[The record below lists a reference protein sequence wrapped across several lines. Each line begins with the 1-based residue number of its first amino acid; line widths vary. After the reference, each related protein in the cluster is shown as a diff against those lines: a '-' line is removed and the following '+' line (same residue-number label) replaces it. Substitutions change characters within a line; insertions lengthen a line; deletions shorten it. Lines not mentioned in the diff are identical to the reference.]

1 MNVTHVT
8 VITTAEE
15 TTENGLYVLEYS
27 VTDGD
32 LNRVQANI
40 MESGNAKSGIPQPI
54 GTISLEQEVVYCN
67 LPKDRVLA
75 SYFSDF
81 DNFLKSIR
89 ESILKQKTN

>member
-15 TTENGLYVLEYS
+15 TTDNGLYVLEYS
-27 VTDGD
+27 VTDGA
-32 LNRVQANI
+32 LSRVQANI
-40 MESGNAKSGIPQPI
+40 MEPGITKTGTPQSV

-67 LPKDRVLA
+67 LPKDRGLA

-81 DNFLKSIR
+81 DNFLKAIR
-89 ESILKQKTN
+89 ESISKQKNN

>member
-27 VTDGD
+27 VTDGA

-40 MESGNAKSGIPQPI
+40 MESGNAKSGISQSV

-67 LPKDRVLA
+67 LPKDRDL
-75 SYFSDF
+75 SPYFSDF
-81 DNFLKSIR
+81 DNFLKSFR
-89 ESILKQKTN
+89 ESISKQEN

>member
-40 MESGNAKSGIPQPI
+40 MESGNAKSGPQSI